1 MFADDAAAAEDCLK
15 ICNLDYNRPFDSL
28 EDVVG
33 RLLPFHVLAAQEE
46 QDIQSAAGSTD
57 TGIVPSTSQQAQAH
71 ADFLQVQKLTQQLAA
86 IKAKMDGI
94 QASVCQSHMTA
105 EDSYQLERLLHQDAQ
120 QRLQAQ
126 RSETKQAMAEALTH
140 SQAPEANSPETYYHG
155 MDQASAAAA
164 GMLQQSQPRNAASL
178 SQQQAWAQYHIG
190 PKLQQETRQPQPC
203 IHQVVRPAAVRL
215 SASNTFPGEDA
226 PGTGHRHFPERVN
239 NLQPA
244 RREGFSL
251 KSSRECYTEFPTQVR
266 ASLPLHLP
274 PSVAAEP
281 AGIVAKQQPD
291 AGPLTGQRRPPS
303 VRDKAQQVKPT
314 AAVLPEPD
322 PQLVLEVAI
331 RKGC

>member
-190 PKLQQETRQPQPC
+190 PKLQQETRQRICGFIIVSAPQPILPSAAAASAMYTPGRASSRC
-203 IHQVVRPAAVRL
+203 EALGLKYLSRRRCSGNRPPAL
-215 SASNTFPGEDA
+215 S
-226 PGTGHRHFPERVN
+226 
-239 NLQPA
+239 
-244 RREGFSL
+244 REGKQL
-251 KSSRECYTEFPTQVR
+251 TACTSRG
-266 ASLPLHLP
+266 L
-274 PSVAAEP
+274 
-281 AGIVAKQQPD
+281 
-291 AGPLTGQRRPPS
+291 
-303 VRDKAQQVKPT
+303 
-314 AAVLPEPD
+314 LPEVFP
-322 PQLVLEVAI
+322 
-331 RKGC
+331 